1 MLYYIRIFKNL
12 EKKKYKIFLI
22 CGTLHQR
29 KKIYSELKLSNK
41 EPLFGEIENKIFYIT
56 QNIKPYNAA
65 VIEINNIE

>member
-1 MLYYIRIFKNL
+1 MLYYIHIFKNL

-29 KKIYSELKLSNK
+29 KKIYLEHKHLNK
-41 EPLFGEIENKIFYIT
+41 EPQFGEIEIYIT